1 MTKSFKNLWDQFL
14 FRDKGIVPTKRL
26 LLLILFISFVLI
38 LLTWTALS
46 WPFIIAANG
55 AVLLLSLVDLT
66 FSPKRKELQIRR
78 DMDEEMERGIEN
90 EGSVVVRNG
99 SGKGAA
105 MKIIDHFP
113 QSFSQPF
120 PLKKDIQGYEQ
131 VRITY
136 PFHAEQR
143 GEYTLPHLHI
153 RYRSHFG
160 LWEKQMRVDQTESV
174 RIIPD
179 LTESRNFLEDA
190 QRFLLY
196 EGTRLK
202 KRQVGTGEFSKIRSY
217 VVGDD
222 IRKINWRQTA
232 KVQNLMTNE
241 YEPEHGKF
249 VTLLIDCGRMMGVE
263 LEESNR
269 LEKSLEAAM
278 TVATAALKRGDYV
291 GVLAFSKHVHVYVP
305 PAKGMA
311 HMQTILKEIYNL
323 KVEGYES
330 NYTAVFQHLQKVQ
343 SRRSLL
349 LLFSDVSTFL
359 YEEAALHYLQ
369 RLRRS
374 HLFLMIGI
382 EDRVI
387 DSQTKREPEDVQ
399 TTLVKTMAQKHV
411 LDKNQELKKW
421 ERQGL
426 QMIEAPE
433 EELATAAVSHYITI
447 MNRGLL

>member
-26 LLLILFISFVLI
+26 LLLILALSFVLI
-38 LLTWTALS
+38 LLTWTGLS
-46 WPFIIAANG
+46 WPLIIAVNG
-55 AVLLLSLVDLT
+55 AILLLSLVDLT

-78 DMDEEMERGIEN
+78 VMDEEMERGIEN
-90 EGSVVVRNG
+90 NGSVVVRNA
-99 SGKGAA
+99 SGKGMA
-105 MKIIDHFP
+105 MKVIDHFP
-113 QSFSQPF
+113 QSFTQPF
-120 PLKKDIQGYEQ
+120 PLQKEIQGHEE
-131 VRITY
+131 VHITY

-143 GEYTLPHLHI
+143 GDYTLPHLHI
-153 RYRSHFG
+153 RYHSHFG
-160 LWEKQMRVDQTESV
+160 LWEKQVRVEQTERV

-202 KRQVGTGEFSKIRSY
+202 RRQVGTGEFSKIRSY

-249 VTLLIDCGRMMGVE
+249 VTLMIDCGRMMGVE

-291 GVLAFSKHVHVYVP
+291 AVLAFSKHVHVYVP

-311 HMQTILKEIYNL
+311 HMQTILKEIYDL

-330 NYTAVFQHLQKVQ
+330 NYTAVFQHLQQVQ

-382 EDRVI
+382 EDKVI

-399 TTLVKTMAQKHV
+399 TTLVKTLAQKHV
-411 LDKNQELKKW
+411 LDKKQELKKW

-433 EELATAAVSHYITI
+433 EELASAAVSHYINI

>member
-26 LLLILFISFVLI
+26 LLLILSISFVLL
-38 LLTWTALS
+38 LLTWTGLS
-46 WPFIIAANG
+46 WPLIIATNG
-55 AVLLLSLVDLT
+55 AILLLSLVDLT
-66 FSPKRKELQIRR
+66 FSPKRKDLQIRR

-99 SGKGAA
+99 SGKGMA
-105 MKIIDHFP
+105 MKVIDHFP

-120 PLKKDIQGYEQ
+120 PLRKEIQGYEQ

-153 RYRSHFG
+153 RYRSRFG

-202 KRQVGTGEFSKIRSY
+202 RRQVGAGEFSKIRSY

-291 GVLAFSKHVHVYVP
+291 AVLAFSKHVHVYVP

-374 HLFLMIGI
+374 HLFLMMGI
-382 EDRVI
+382 EDKVI
-387 DSQTKREPEDVQ
+387 DSQTKREPEDVK

-411 LDKNQELKKW
+411 LDKKQELKKW

-426 QMIEAPE
+426 QMTEAPE
-433 EELATAAVSHYITI
+433 EELATAAVSHYINI

>member
-1 MTKSFKNLWDQFL
+1 MAKSFKNLWDQFL

-26 LLLILFISFVLI
+26 LLFILALSFVLI
-38 LLTWTALS
+38 LLSWIGLS

-55 AVLLLSLVDLT
+55 AILLLSLIDLT

-78 DMDEEMERGIEN
+78 VMDEEMERGIEN
-90 EGSVVVRNG
+90 EASVLVRNA
-99 SGKGAA
+99 SDKRLA
-105 MKIIDHFP
+105 MKVIDHFP

-120 PLKKDIQGYEQ
+120 PLKKEIQGYEEA
-131 VRITY
+131 RITY
-136 PFHAEQR
+136 LFHAEQR
-143 GEYTLPHLHI
+143 GDYTLPHLHV
-153 RYRSHFG
+153 RYRSRFG
-160 LWEKQMRVDQTESV
+160 LWEKQMRVEQTDSV

-202 KRQVGTGEFSKIRSY
+202 RRQVGTGEFSKIRSY

-263 LEESNR
+263 LEENNR

-291 GVLAFSKHVHVYVP
+291 AVLAFSKHVHVYVP

-323 KVEGYES
+323 KVEGFES

-387 DSQTKREPEDVQ
+387 DSQTRREPEDLQ

-411 LDKNQELKKW
+411 LDKKHELKKW

-433 EELATAAVSHYITI
+433 EELATSTVSHYINI

>member
-1 MTKSFKNLWDQFL
+1 MAKSFKNLWDQFL

-26 LLLILFISFVLI
+26 LLFILALSFVLI
-38 LLTWTALS
+38 LLSWIGLS

-55 AVLLLSLVDLT
+55 AILLLSLIDLT

-78 DMDEEMERGIEN
+78 AMDEEMERGIEN
-90 EGSVVVRNG
+90 EASVLVRNA
-99 SGKGAA
+99 SDKRLA
-105 MKIIDHFP
+105 MKVIDHFP

-120 PLKKDIQGYEQ
+120 PLKKEIQGYEEA
-131 VRITY
+131 RITY
-136 PFHAEQR
+136 LFHAEQR
-143 GEYTLPHLHI
+143 GDYTLPHLHV
-153 RYRSHFG
+153 RYRSRFG
-160 LWEKQMRVDQTESV
+160 LWEKQMRVEQTDSV

-202 KRQVGTGEFSKIRSY
+202 RRQVGTGEFSKIRSY

-263 LEESNR
+263 LEENNR

-291 GVLAFSKHVHVYVP
+291 AVLAFSKHVHVYVP

-323 KVEGYES
+323 KVEGFES

-387 DSQTKREPEDVQ
+387 DSQTRREPEDLQ

-411 LDKNQELKKW
+411 LDKKQELKKW

-433 EELATAAVSHYITI
+433 EELATSTVSHYINI

>member
-26 LLLILFISFVLI
+26 LVLIITLSFVLI
-38 LLTWTALS
+38 LLTWTGLS
-46 WPFIIAANG
+46 WPLIIAVNG
-55 AVLLLSLVDLT
+55 AILLLSLVDLT

-78 DMDEEMERGIEN
+78 VMDEEMERGIEN
-90 EGSVVVRNG
+90 EGAVVVRNA
-99 SGKGAA
+99 SVKGMT
-105 MKIIDHFP
+105 MKVIDHFP

-120 PLKKDIQGYEQ
+120 PLQKEIQGHEK
-131 VRITY
+131 VHITY

-143 GEYTLPHLHI
+143 GEYMLPHLHI
-153 RYRSHFG
+153 RYHSRFG
-160 LWEKQMRVDQTESV
+160 LWEKQMRVEQTERV

-202 KRQVGTGEFSKIRSY
+202 RHQLGTGEFSKIRSY

-232 KVQNLMTNE
+232 KVQSLMTNE

-249 VTLLIDCGRMMGVE
+249 VTLMIDCGRMMGVE
-263 LEESNR
+263 LEENNR

-291 GVLAFSKHVHVYVP
+291 AVLAFSKDVHVYVA

-411 LDKNQELKKW
+411 LDKKQELKKW

-433 EELATAAVSHYITI
+433 EDLAAAAVSHYINI

>member
-1 MTKSFKNLWDQFL
+1 MAKSFKNLWDQFL

-26 LLLILFISFVLI
+26 LLFILALSFVLI
-38 LLTWTALS
+38 LLSWIGLS

-55 AVLLLSLVDLT
+55 AILLLSLIDLT

-78 DMDEEMERGIEN
+78 AMDEEMERGIEN
-90 EGSVVVRNG
+90 EASVLVRNA
-99 SGKGAA
+99 SDKRLA
-105 MKIIDHFP
+105 MKVIDHFP

-120 PLKKDIQGYEQ
+120 PLKKEIQGYEEA
-131 VRITY
+131 RITY
-136 PFHAEQR
+136 LFHAEQR
-143 GEYTLPHLHI
+143 GDYTLPHLHV
-153 RYRSHFG
+153 RYRSRFG
-160 LWEKQMRVDQTESV
+160 LWEKQMRVEQTDSV

-202 KRQVGTGEFSKIRSY
+202 RRQVGTGEFSKIRSY

-263 LEESNR
+263 LEENNR

-278 TVATAALKRGDYV
+278 TLATAALKRGDYV
-291 GVLAFSKHVHVYVP
+291 AVLAFSKHVHVYVP

-323 KVEGYES
+323 KVEGFES

-387 DSQTKREPEDVQ
+387 DSQTRREPEDLQ

-411 LDKNQELKKW
+411 LDKKQELKKW

-433 EELATAAVSHYITI
+433 EELATSTVSHYINI

>member
-1 MTKSFKNLWDQFL
+1 MAKSFKNLWDQFL

-26 LLLILFISFVLI
+26 LLFILALSFVLI
-38 LLTWTALS
+38 LLSWIGLS

-55 AVLLLSLVDLT
+55 AILLLSLIDLT

-78 DMDEEMERGIEN
+78 VMDEEMERGIEN
-90 EGSVVVRNG
+90 EASVLVRNA
-99 SGKGAA
+99 SDKRLA
-105 MKIIDHFP
+105 MKVIDHFP

-120 PLKKDIQGYEQ
+120 PLKKEIQGYEEA
-131 VRITY
+131 RITY
-136 PFHAEQR
+136 LFHAEQR
-143 GEYTLPHLHI
+143 GDYTLPHLHV
-153 RYRSHFG
+153 RYRSRFG
-160 LWEKQMRVDQTESV
+160 LWEKQMRVEQTDSV

-202 KRQVGTGEFSKIRSY
+202 RRQVGTGEFSKIRSY

-263 LEESNR
+263 LEENNR

-291 GVLAFSKHVHVYVP
+291 AVLAFSKHVHVYVP

-323 KVEGYES
+323 KVEGFES

-387 DSQTKREPEDVQ
+387 DSQTRREPEDLQ

-411 LDKNQELKKW
+411 LDKKHELKKW

-433 EELATAAVSHYITI
+433 EELATSAVSHYINI